1 MLSSLNK
8 GGKLD
13 KVKRSDFLIKPF
25 LKRNNFRAFN
35 QIIFTIVPIITVWL
49 IVYQII
55 NQPFSLLIKGLFFIP
70 IIFLLTLLS
79 SRTFSLMHDCGH
91 NSLFT
96 KRKLNRFFGFL
107 LGLVNGIPQ
116 KSWSIDHAFHHRN
129 NGNWEI
135 YKGPIDVLSL
145 KDYNSLSKREQILY
159 RLSRHWIMLFPGGFY
174 YLVLKPRL
182 GLIIIIFNFTKDI
195 VKETFTKIK
204 NKEFSEILVF
214 KSRFK
219 PPFSDYG
226 DNFSEIFELITN
238 NITVLIGW
246 IFMCKWLGLVFFIS
260 FYSVVLT
267 LSAAILICV
276 FFVQHNY
283 KNAYA
288 KNTKNWDIVEGAIL
302 GSSNLNIPNWLNW
315 FLADISF
322 HSIHHLSE
330 KIPNYNLRACHKANI
345 HLLYQSKFL
354 KLRDIP
360 NCFKYIIW
368 DNKNEKLIPIS

>member
-1 MLSSLNK
+1 ML
-8 GGKLD
+8 
-13 KVKRSDFLIKPF
+13 KVNRGDFLIKPF
-25 LKRNNFRAFN
+25 LKRNNIRASY
-35 QIIFTIVPIITVWL
+35 QIISTIFPIISIWL
-49 IVYQII
+49 IIYQII
-55 NQPFSLLIKGLFFIP
+55 NQPFSLFIKGFLLIP
-70 IIFLLTLLS
+70 FLVLLTLFS

-135 YKGPIDVLSL
+135 YKGPVDVLTL
-145 KDYNSLSKREQILY
+145 QEYNSLSRRERILY
-159 RLSRHWIMLFPGGFY
+159 RLSRNWIMLFPGGFY

-182 GLIIIIFNFTKDI
+182 GLFLIIFNFTKDI
-195 VKETFTKIK
+195 LRETFIKIK
-204 NKEFSEILVF
+204 NKNFSHLLAIN
-214 KSRFK
+214 SRVK

-226 DNFSEIFELITN
+226 DNFSELFELIIN
-238 NITVLIGW
+238 NLVTIIGW
-246 IFMCKWLGLVFFIS
+246 TLMCKLFGIVFFLS
-260 FYSVVLT
+260 FYSLVLT

-283 KNAYA
+283 KNTYA
-288 KNTKNWDIVEGAIL
+288 KSTKNWDIVYGAIL

-322 HSIHHLSE
+322 HTIHHLSE
-330 KIPNYNLRACHKANI
+330 RIPNYNLRACHKANI

-354 KLRDIP
+354 KLSDFP

-368 DNKNEKLIPIS
+368 DDKNEKLIPIS

>member
-1 MLSSLNK
+1 MK
-8 GGKLD
+8 E
-13 KVKRSDFLIKPF
+13 VKRSDFLIKPF
-25 LKRNNFRAFN
+25 LKRNNIRAFY
-35 QIIFTIVPIITVWL
+35 QIISTLIPIISTWL

-55 NQPFSLLIKGLFFIP
+55 NKPLSLAMKGLLLIP
-70 IIFLLTLLS
+70 IVCILTLLS

-96 KRKLNRFFGFL
+96 KRKLNRFFGVL
-107 LGLVNGIPQ
+107 LGLINGIPQ

-145 KDYNSLSKREQILY
+145 SDYNSLSKREQMFY
-159 RLSRHWIMLFPGGFY
+159 RLSRSWIMLFPGGFF

-182 GLIIIIFNFTKDI
+182 GLLIIFFNLIKDI
-195 VKETFTKIK
+195 FKETFIK
-204 NKEFSEILVF
+204 LKNRQFSKLFVID
-214 KSRFK
+214 SRIK
-219 PPFSDYG
+219 APFTDYG
-226 DNFSEIFELITN
+226 DNFSELSELIFN
-238 NITVLIGW
+238 NVVVIIGW
-246 IFMCKWLGLVFFIS
+246 ILMSKWLGLVFFLS
-260 FYSVVLT
+260 FYSLVLT

-288 KNTKNWDIVEGAIL
+288 KNTQNWDLIDGAIL
-302 GSSNLNIPNWLNW
+302 GSSNLSIPNWLNW

-330 KIPNYNLRACHKANI
+330 RIPNYNLRACHKANI
-345 HLLYQSKFL
+345 HLLQQSKFL
-354 KLRDIP
+354 KLSDFSS
-360 NCFKYIIW
+360 CFKYILW